1 MRGKQESLLGGSCNH
16 QVGGDCGMG
25 QSSSEGAEKQLNS
38 DFLLQ
43 VESAGFPDSW
53 WMEEK
58 EE

>member
-1 MRGKQESLLGGSCNH
+1 
-16 QVGGDCGMG
+16 MG
-25 QSSSEGAEKQLNS
+25 QSSSEGTEKQLNS